1 MGQKRSNG
9 TPGLID
15 VKTSKTSRI
24 TKLIIASR
32 YAFVNDCIFIDA
44 FVSTL
49 LTNSNNDS

>member
-1 MGQKRSNG
+1 MVQKRSNG

-24 TKLIIASR
+24 VKLIASR

-44 FVSTL
+44 FISTL
-49 LTNSNNDS
+49 FTNSINDY